1 MDFQIENNAAADGRR
16 FRWPGSPLVDAV
28 EIDAECGDLLA
39 LDADGVLSGLNLDT
53 GEATRFASIGQPLL
67 AGDQWR
73 LHIDTDERFAAVVE
87 DFGTAGVVVDLSTGD
102 TVMRLDAGDYCVET
116 VPASVVFVRHPSHG
130 TVLVHR
136 TDWNRIDATALPSGQ
151 CLTTRRPGDP
161 AEADESSHYLDYFY
175 GAIHASP
182 QGRYLFCDGWVWQPA
197 AAQYLIDLAAWLDG
211 AVYQPEDDYL
221 ENDLAAVM
229 GFGDEWTMPCVW
241 LDDSH
246 VALWCR
252 RGPLPVD
259 DERFAKHPADPVI
272 AQSEGAVFILDVDAP
287 HQASS
292 ASPGPTALRVPTT
305 GRPEGFDWPVG
316 RLFRCADL
324 LAVYDG
330 TVTSLWDWRTAQPVA
345 TIHDVQ
351 PHLLHQR
358 RSSLIE
364 LHPDG
369 VTETPLPRIDR

>member
-1 MDFQIENNAAADGRR
+1 MDSESENGAAADARR
-16 FRWPGSPLVDAV
+16 FRWPGPPLVDAV
-28 EIDAECGDLLA
+28 EIDAEYGDLLV

-53 GEATRFASIGQPLL
+53 REATRLASIGHPLL
-67 AGDQWR
+67 AGDRWR
-73 LHIDTDERFAAVVE
+73 LHIDSEERFAAVVE

-102 TVMRLDAGDYCVET
+102 AVMRLDAGDYCVET
-116 VPASVVFVRHPSHG
+116 VPASVVFVQHPSHG

-151 CLTTRRPGDP
+151 CLTARQSDDP
-161 AEADESSHYLDYFY
+161 ADPAESSHYLDYFY

-182 QGRYLFCDGWVWQPA
+182 QGRWLLCDGWVWQPA

-221 ENDLAAVM
+221 ANDLAAVM
-229 GFGDEWTMPCVW
+229 GFGDEWTLPCVW
-241 LDDSH
+241 LDASH

-252 RGPLPVD
+252 RRPRPGD
-259 DERFAKHPADPVI
+259 DERFAKHPLDPAI
-272 AQSEGAVFILDVDAP
+272 AHNEGAVFILDVDA
-287 HQASS
+287 SS
-292 ASPGPTALRVPTT
+292 EANTASPGLTALRVPPT

-316 RLFRCADL
+316 RLFRCGDL

-330 TVTSLWDWRTAQPVA
+330 TATSLWDWRTAQPVV

-351 PHLLHQR
+351 PHLVHQH

-364 LHPDG
+364 LHTDG
-369 VTETPLPRIDR
+369 VTETLLPRIGR